1 MIEYLQDY
9 MTSNQLMSAHWKQTE
24 LSGCDSRR
32 REIARNIVIAASMN
46 SLPATDRT
54 PTPIH
59 QSATDKNELAGKHA
73 IAPDCD
79 EAEMNM

>member
-9 MTSNQLMSAHWKQTE
+9 MTSNQSAHWKQTE

-46 SLPATDRT
+46 SLTATDRM
-54 PTPIH
+54 PAAMD
-59 QSATDKNELAGKHA
+59 QSATDKKEPAGKHA
-73 IAPDCD
+73 IALDRD
-79 EAEMNM
+79 AAEMIM